1 MSRLAGV
8 FTLFLIVASVLF
20 AAVPLGAT
28 AQGAWPTVRV
38 DADQIIQP
46 DANGKAVFSVTVT
59 LGALEAGEY
68 WLSVGVDDASQ
79 PFGVSRWYSLT
90 QIQGPTEVSRAGGPY
105 KFVYEGVFPQEGVF
119 YVKGV
124 ATYRSTIVER
134 AGSDWLKI
142 TVNKSSISKNA
153 GLTLTPSSL
162 DVYPTESNFT
172 VAEVSYKG
180 MDLKS
185 PILLKVEQSLPPG
198 LTVSFAPDELQ
209 PESSGVS
216 DFMINVTMDYSK
228 AKGLVPPADYKL
240 TIVASSGDLQVSA
253 VLPLHLLK
261 ANWLV
266 MLYAVKDTSPNLPI
280 LENVEEMLN
289 VTRVHDTPKVGMVTL
304 IDSNKEWNVEKSVWG
319 VSTIPEDNAQL
330 YQIVNGGL
338 KKLMQDWGPTNMS
351 SVSALRSFV
360 KESMDRFPAEHTQ
373 LIIGDHGLGVV
384 GVIWDK
390 HQGYKQMRIPEM
402 ARALGNYRLD
412 VISFDACLM
421 AQVEVLYQLRNQAA
435 YFTVSELEKPGPGD
449 AYPRFLE
456 DLSVKPDMSA
466 LDYAKKIVQY
476 YGPRYNGTEGFISS
490 STGKREYDKVNATLS
505 VVDSS
510 KIQNVVVKADV
521 LAKML
526 KAGYDGGDKVFN
538 ETMYQIVLRSWADP
552 HEPYTDLGSFAQ
564 NIINDPKITDVKL
577 KDAAR
582 SVVNAVSAAVMSHN
596 EVLFDSKGNSVKSEF
611 QGLTILLW
619 RNDLQ
624 QATVKSFNISNT
636 QVSITIPHINT
647 QYLQPYQAT
656 SFASDAGNWLS
667 FINSFSASHTPSTSW
682 NFIKIVHQQHEL
694 YPGIYD
700 EQGRHVGFN
709 SSLINKNRWQIEQ
722 QIPGA
727 VYFDF
732 KNGTKII
739 LLPAD
744 VKVSKAVVDGQS
756 MEEDKEDYALTF
768 GVVTNG
774 VLTSVRTIS
783 STIERNTM
791 QSMPVKVENGTLTVG
806 EISVSPS
813 IGAGGS
819 ILTSTTTTTTSSR
832 TVTSSIATTTTRTQ
846 SPEPF
851 VITDSEIGFGFMSLI
866 VLVGAALVLRR
877 RSKSRSGKDTPN
889 ASSQPSVAAAA
900 QSRPAQ
906 SPAVTGAR
914 FCSNCGAGVSLDEVF
929 CSNCGAS
936 IKE

>member
-1 MSRLAGV
+1 
-8 FTLFLIVASVLF
+8 
-20 AAVPLGAT
+20 
-28 AQGAWPTVRV
+28 
-38 DADQIIQP
+38 
-46 DANGKAVFSVTVT
+46 
-59 LGALEAGEY
+59 
-68 WLSVGVDDASQ
+68 
-79 PFGVSRWYSLT
+79 
-90 QIQGPTEVSRAGGPY
+90 
-105 KFVYEGVFPQEGVF
+105 
-119 YVKGV
+119 
-124 ATYRSTIVER
+124 
-134 AGSDWLKI
+134 
-142 TVNKSSISKNA
+142 
-153 GLTLTPSSL
+153 
-162 DVYPTESNFT
+162 
-172 VAEVSYKG
+172 
-180 MDLKS
+180 
-185 PILLKVEQSLPPG
+185 
-198 LTVSFAPDELQ
+198 
-209 PESSGVS
+209 
-216 DFMINVTMDYSK
+216 
-228 AKGLVPPADYKL
+228 
-240 TIVASSGDLQVSA
+240 
-253 VLPLHLLK
+253 
-261 ANWLV
+261 
-266 MLYAVKDTSPNLPI
+266 
-280 LENVEEMLN
+280 
-289 VTRVHDTPKVGMVTL
+289 
-304 IDSNKEWNVEKSVWG
+304 
-319 VSTIPEDNAQL
+319 
-330 YQIVNGGL
+330 
-338 KKLMQDWGPTNMS
+338 MQDWGPTNMS
-351 SVSALRSFV
+351 SVSTLRNFV

-390 HQGYKQMRIPEM
+390 HQGNKQMRIPEM
-402 ARALGNYRLD
+402 ASALGNYRLD

-510 KIQNVVVKADV
+510 KIQDVVVKADV

-552 HEPYTDLGSFAQ
+552 HDLGSFAQ

-624 QATVKSFNISNT
+624 QATVKSFNLSNT
-636 QVSITIPHINT
+636 QVSITIPHIDT

-682 NFIKIVHQQHEL
+682 NFIKIVHPQHEL

-819 ILTSTTTTTTSSR
+819 ILTSTTTTTTVSR
-832 TVTSSIATTTTRTQ
+832 TITSSIATTTTRTQ

-851 VITDSEIGFGFMSLI
+851 AITDSEIGFGFMSLI
-866 VLVGAALVLRR
+866 VLVGVALVLRR
-877 RSKSRSGKDTPN
+877 RSKSRSAKDKPKV
-889 ASSQPSVAAAA
+889 SSPPSVAVAT